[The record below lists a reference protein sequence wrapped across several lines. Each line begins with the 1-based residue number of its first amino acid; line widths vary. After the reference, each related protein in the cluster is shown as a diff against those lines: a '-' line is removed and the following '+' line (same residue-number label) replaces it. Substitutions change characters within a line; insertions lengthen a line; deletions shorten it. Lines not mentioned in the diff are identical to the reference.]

1 MRITFYGLN
10 IHELRKGE
18 RLDAFLG
25 SNKGWFTR
33 IRNELVKTLNH
44 KHILLGDSFAS
55 YLMPLGRRFVS
66 EISRYYFRRGAF
78 EDIEKIAAIIVTFSA
93 VGRAGEC
100 SYITYSQAE
109 WNSIYEILVLDWN
122 EVKTDKQMP
131 MPFSHDHND
140 FALLCFY
147 FVMFC
152 YFLVGGGS
160 RFTTNPLFVNV
171 IAERGMD
178 NDDQTLVF
186 PTLIN
191 NAANK
196 VTSYLKDCV
205 GEIDELPASVKICA
219 RGLRYGGLH
228 EIQNNMSAGH
238 YAALVRGGWA
248 MDEKETRNTSSI
260 YSVGNWES
268 LMYGS
273 KAIAGYPDLRVKVVS
288 PTLEVLFELKPMGI
302 EKLNSL
308 LQEIYGPLHF
318 NILDSHIRPF
328 AGAAFASF
336 LRFLPDFEIS
346 LGRKHP
352 ILCIFE
358 DHLRTCQL
366 TYSQVIKNY
375 YIITLMVTT

>member
-1 MRITFYGLN
+1 MYENN
-10 IHELRKGE
+10 ILWPEHELRKGE
-18 RLDAFLG
+18 RLDALG

-33 IRNELVKTLNH
+33 IRNELLVKTLNH
-44 KHILLGDSFAS
+44 KHILLGDSFVS
-55 YLMPLGRRFVS
+55 YSMPLGRRIVS

-140 FALLCFY
+140 FALCFY

-260 YSVGNWES
+260 LYSVGNWES

-273 KAIAGYPDLRVKVVS
+273 KAIAGHPDVRVKVVS

-308 LQEIYGPLHF
+308 LQEIYGTLHF

-336 LRFLPDFEIS
+336 LRFLPDFENS